1 MMRTWGMVLG
11 WVLMGPW
18 VIGQEYPDP
27 KRLPSRAEL
36 PDPTIA
42 FDGSVVR
49 TREQWERQRK
59 PELQSLFEHYMYG
72 VLPPKPERVS
82 GRVLFEE
89 PKAFSG
95 KGTLREVELTVGP
108 EGWPKIYVLL
118 VTPNRPGASGVFVGP
133 NFSGNH
139 SLVADSRVRIPT
151 SWIRPNYPGVVNNRA
166 TEAGRGKIL
175 DVWPFEMALERGY
188 AVATFYHGDVQP
200 DRPDV
205 PEGLRGVLF
214 AGEAPRPGH
223 ATATIASWA
232 WGVHRAVDY
241 LLTRPEIDAQRIAAV
256 GHSRLGKTVLLAA
269 AFDPRITLVIPHQ
282 AGCGGSAPSRHN
294 DPKAETVQR
303 INTSFPHWFC
313 AHFKAFN
320 DDPSRLPFDQNGLV
334 ALCAPRPVLFT
345 NAVEDLWANP
355 AGQFRVLQAAEP
367 AYRLY
372 GVEGLGAAP
381 MPPVGKLLNT
391 RLGYFIREGK
401 HSMTPADWTVFMD
414 FADHWWK

>member
-11 WVLMGPW
+11 WLMISPW
-18 VIGQEYPDP
+18 VIGKEYPDP
-27 KRLPSRAEL
+27 KSLPSRAEL

-49 TREQWERQRK
+49 TREDWERRRK

-89 PKAFSG
+89 PKAFNG

-108 EGWPKIYVLL
+108 ESWPKIYLLL
-118 VTPNRPGASGVFVGP
+118 VTPNRRGASGVFVGP

-139 SLVADSRVRIPT
+139 SLVTDSRVRIPT
-151 SWIRPNYPGVVNNRA
+151 SWIRPNYPGVVNNQA

-175 DVWPFEMALERGY
+175 DVWPFEMALDRGY

-205 PEGLRGVLF
+205 VEGLRAVLF
-214 AGEAPRPGH
+214 AGEAPRPAH

-269 AFDPRITLVIPHQ
+269 AFDPRIALVIPHQ
-282 AGCGGSAPSRHN
+282 AGCGGSAPSRHS

-313 AHFKAFN
+313 GHFKAFN

-355 AGQFRVLQAAEP
+355 SGQFRVLQAAEP

-372 GVEGLGAAP
+372 GLEGLGTAE
-381 MPPVGKLLNT
+381 MPPVGQLLNT
-391 RLGYFIREGK
+391 RLGYFIRAGK
-401 HSMTPADWTVFMD
+401 HSMTPADWTAFMD